1 MPSLV
6 LARIRVPVL
15 SFRIALQ
22 PTTQRRYWFLVDSG
36 MAPESVSPG
45 AREIGIHISPGGANS
60 LGRTSFVSKKLE
72 AIIELNVLFSGEPR
86 SLNSRREATLSDRE
100 WRNEIAEW
108 RRVVE
113 ETKSAPPE

>member
-36 MAPESVSPG
+36 LAPESVSPG

-86 SLNSRREATLSDRE
+86 SLNSRRERARR
-100 WRNEIAEW
+100 RNSVSVFSAFSIAGFSHSQS
-108 RRVVE
+108 R
-113 ETKSAPPE
+113 